1 MMEMSGT
8 MIEVG
13 SLLNGDRQEHNWA
26 ISDNLHSHRLR
37 TALASASM
45 TGHPNNTI
53 VPLPPSTCQ
62 WRRQSRNEEGSALS
76 YIMTLNGVGYGNLGS
91 ANFAAS
97 ADPIILDLG
106 APGISF
112 ASANNGVSFDI
123 NGDGIKDQVA
133 WTSSNDGILAYDV
146 NGSGT
151 IENGTEIFTPNFAG
165 GNYASG
171 LAALASLDSNADG
184 VINSADT
191 NFGKLLVWQD
201 NNHNGIADPG
211 EVTSLADHGI
221 TAINLDATP
230 TDGSIDG
237 QQLQAQG
244 SFSNADGTTG
254 TSLRSPSIRCW
265 GRRQTLRR

>member
-1 MMEMSGT
+1 M
-8 MIEVG
+8 
-13 SLLNGDRQEHNWA
+13 
-26 ISDNLHSHRLR
+26 
-37 TALASASM
+37 
-45 TGHPNNTI
+45 
-53 VPLPPSTCQ
+53 
-62 WRRQSRNEEGSALS
+62 
-76 YIMTLNGVGYGNLGS
+76 
-91 ANFAAS
+91 
-97 ADPIILDLG
+97 
-106 APGISF
+106 
-112 ASANNGVSFDI
+112 
-123 NGDGIKDQVA
+123 
-133 WTSSNDGILAYDV
+133 

-191 NFGKLLVWQD
+191 NFSKLLVWQD

-211 EVTSLADHGI
+211 EVSSLADHGI

-244 SFSNADGTTG
+244 YFLLRQRHDGN
-254 TSLRSPSIRCW
+254 IR
-265 GRRQTLRR
+265 